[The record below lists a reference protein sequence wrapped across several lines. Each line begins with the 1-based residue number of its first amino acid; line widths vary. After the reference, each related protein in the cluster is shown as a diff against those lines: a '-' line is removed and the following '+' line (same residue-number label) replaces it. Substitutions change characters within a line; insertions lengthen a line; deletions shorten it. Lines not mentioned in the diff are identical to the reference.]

1 MADKFKLDSISDE
14 LLLRQLSEILK
25 GSRRVAVELVAHIG
39 EVDRRRL
46 FANLASRGDVEMI
59 EYLVSEGADVT
70 LLNREGQ
77 STADMA
83 NGPMQRI
90 QPFPEA
96 RICSYAWAR

>member
-1 MADKFKLDSISDE
+1 
-14 LLLRQLSEILK
+14 
-25 GSRRVAVELVAHIG
+25 
-39 EVDRRRL
+39 
-46 FANLASRGDVEMI
+46 MI